1 MVSLSRIRAVSR
13 SGEDWE
19 WAENLKA
26 DLLQKR
32 KTRKPFYLT
41 ARELGSIVS
50 YKLREQE
57 GRTATHRKSLGDAL
71 VGIVSEAAFK
81 IQIPAN
87 LDLELTLRVGLLTA
101 LPGIGIGVA
110 SAVLALSEPEQ
121 YAIIDWRGW
130 RQAFGTGR
138 ESFGCKHYCEYMRVV
153 RSAAKQLGW
162 QPQVVDWCLWN
173 LDRAA

>member
-1 MVSLSRIRAVSR
+1 MRTTTIEEAVAGIPNGASLMMGGFMGVGTPERLVDELIRQGKR
-13 SGEDWE
+13 
-19 WAENLKA
+19 
-26 DLLQKR
+26 DL
-32 KTRKPFYLT
+32 TV
-41 ARELGSIVS
+41 I
-50 YKLREQE
+50 
-57 GRTATHRKSLGDAL
+57 
-71 VGIVSEAAFK
+71 
-81 IQIPAN
+81 AN
-87 LDLELTLRVGLLTA
+87 DTA